1 MAQDKKRGPGRPKKE
16 MGTTSINF
24 RIENDLWQWIEETRG
39 GRKRTQFIN
48 DLIRKEA
55 RL

>member
-1 MAQDKKRGPGRPKKE
+1 MAQAKRGVGRPRKE

-24 RIENDLWQWIEETRG
+24 RIENDLWEWIEQARG
-39 GRKRTQFIN
+39 DKKRTQFIN

-55 RL
+55 KL